1 VANKAYI
8 SLVPT
13 GAQTLDE
20 FRPISVITGVIKIIS
35 KILAPLHEIFSEN
48 QTANI
53 RRGRLATY
61 IVGRNITETFLQGN
75 NSPLSLLKRES
86 FP

>member
-1 VANKAYI
+1 MANKAYI

-53 RRGRLATY
+53 RRGRLATSW
-61 IVGRNITETFLQGN
+61 VETSQRPSSKGTT
-75 NSPLSLLKRES
+75 RR
-86 FP
+86 FPC

>member
-1 VANKAYI
+1 MDSHLHSFRLSGISLNLTSSHYIKKTRLVANKAYI

-35 KILAPLHEIFSEN
+35 KILAL
-48 QTANI
+48 
-53 RRGRLATY
+53 RLPFTK
-61 IVGRNITETFLQGN
+61 F
-75 NSPLSLLKRES
+75 
-86 FP
+86 